1 VPGQELPRLGSKGL
15 FPGWFR
21 NENLNMKD
29 ENKHQKIL
37 QAAIKVFSEKGFYN
51 SRVSEIAKEANV
63 ADGTIYLYFK
73 NKDDILISLFEEEFG
88 KVVRDMRAALA
99 QEKDALQKIKRFA
112 ITHLSIVSKHPHL
125 AEVMG
130 VEVRQSTKFMKE
142 YVNQPFIEYLN
153 LIRSVVTEGQ
163 EKGLLRKDLTPGVM
177 KRALFGAL
185 DEMARYWVLST
196 KKKHSIDEAALQISD
211 IFIRGMMTEEAR
223 KTCPWPS

>member
-1 VPGQELPRLGSKGL
+1 
-15 FPGWFR
+15 
-21 NENLNMKD
+21 MKD

-51 SRVSEIAKEANV
+51 SRVSEIAKEASV

-73 NKDDILISLFEEEFG
+73 NKDDILISLFEEEFA
-88 KVVRDMRAALA
+88 KIVRDMRAELA
-99 QEKDALQKIKRFA
+99 REKDALQKIKRFA
-112 ITHLSIVSKHPHL
+112 ITHLSIVSHHPHL

-153 LIRSVVTEGQ
+153 IIRSVVIEGQ

-177 KRALFGAL
+177 KRAFFGAL

-211 IFIRGMMTEEAR
+211 IFIRGMMSEEAR
-223 KTCPWPS
+223 KTYPWPS

>member
-1 VPGQELPRLGSKGL
+1 
-15 FPGWFR
+15 
-21 NENLNMKD
+21 MKD

-37 QAAIKVFSEKGFYN
+37 HAAIKVFSEKGFYN

-88 KVVRDMRAALA
+88 KIVQNMRVALEK
-99 QEKDALQKIKRFA
+99 EKDALQKIKRFA
-112 ITHLSIVSKHPHL
+112 IIHLSLVTKYPHL
-125 AEVMG
+125 GEVMG

-142 YVNQPFIEYLN
+142 YVNKPFIEYLN
-153 LIRSVVTEGQ
+153 IIRSVVIEGQ

-177 KRALFGAL
+177 KRAFFGAL

-196 KKKHSIDEAALQISD
+196 KRKHSIDQAAIQISD
-211 IFIRGMMTEEAR
+211 VFIQGMMSEEAR
-223 KTCPWPS
+223 KNYPCPP

>member
-1 VPGQELPRLGSKGL
+1 MLARAQLD
-15 FPGWFR
+15 F
-21 NENLNMKD
+21 MKD

-88 KVVRDMRAALA
+88 KIVQNMRVSLERD
-99 QEKDALQKIKRFA
+99 KDALQKIKRFA
-112 ITHLSIVSKHPHL
+112 IAHLSIVTKQQEL

-130 VEVRQSTKFMKE
+130 VEVRQSSKFMKE
-142 YVNQPFIEYLN
+142 YVNKPFIEYLN
-153 LIRSVVTEGQ
+153 IIRSVVIEGQ
-163 EKGLLRKDLTPGVM
+163 EKGLIRKDLTPGIM
-177 KRALFGAL
+177 KRAFFGAL

-196 KKKHSIDEAALQISD
+196 QKKHSIDDAALQISD
-211 IFIRGMMTEEAR
+211 VFIRGMMSEEAR
-223 KTCPWPS
+223 KNYPWPS

>member
-1 VPGQELPRLGSKGL
+1 
-15 FPGWFR
+15 
-21 NENLNMKD
+21 MKD

-73 NKDDILISLFEEEFG
+73 NKDDILISLFEEEFA
-88 KVVRDMRAALA
+88 KIVRNMRAELA
-99 QEKDALQKIKRFA
+99 REKDALQKIKRFA
-112 ITHLSIVSKHPHL
+112 ITHLSIVSLHPHL

-153 LIRSVVTEGQ
+153 IIRSVVIEGQ

-177 KRALFGAL
+177 KRAFFGAL

-211 IFIRGMMTEEAR
+211 IFIRGMMSEEAR
-223 KTCPWPS
+223 KTYPWPS

>member
-1 VPGQELPRLGSKGL
+1 
-15 FPGWFR
+15 
-21 NENLNMKD
+21 MKD

-88 KVVRDMRAALA
+88 KVVRNMRAELSR
-99 QEKDALQKIKRFA
+99 EKDALQKIKRFA
-112 ITHLSIVSKHPHL
+112 ITHLSIVSHHPHL

-153 LIRSVVTEGQ
+153 IIRSVVIEGQ
-163 EKGLLRKDLTPGVM
+163 EKGLLRRDLTPGVM

-196 KKKHSIDEAALQISD
+196 KKKHGIDEAALQISD
-211 IFIRGMMTEEAR
+211 IFIRGMMSEEAR
-223 KTCPWPS
+223 KTYPWPA

>member
-1 VPGQELPRLGSKGL
+1 
-15 FPGWFR
+15 
-21 NENLNMKD
+21 MKD

-88 KVVRDMRAALA
+88 KVVRNMRTELA
-99 QEKDALQKIKRFA
+99 REKDALQKIKRFA
-112 ITHLSIVSKHPHL
+112 ITHLSIVSRHPHL

-153 LIRSVVTEGQ
+153 IIRSVVIEGQ
-163 EKGLLRKDLTPGVM
+163 ETGLLRKDITPGVM

-196 KKKHSIDEAALQISD
+196 KKKHRIDEAALQISD
-211 IFIRGMMTEEAR
+211 IFIRGMMSEEAR
-223 KTCPWPS
+223 RTYPWPS

>member
-1 VPGQELPRLGSKGL
+1 
-15 FPGWFR
+15 
-21 NENLNMKD
+21 MKD

-88 KVVRDMRAALA
+88 KVVRNMRTELA
-99 QEKDALQKIKRFA
+99 REKDALQKIKRFA
-112 ITHLSIVSKHPHL
+112 ITHLSIVSRHPHL

-153 LIRSVVTEGQ
+153 IIRSVVIEGQ
-163 EKGLLRKDLTPGVM
+163 ETGLLRKDITPGVM

-196 KKKHSIDEAALQISD
+196 KKKHRIDEAALQISD
-211 IFIRGMMTEEAR
+211 IFIRGMMSEEAR
-223 KTCPWPS
+223 KTYPWPS